1 MTAGNS
7 RTHMAAYRLRPKPK
21 PSHPGRLI
29 WTEDKFRALL
39 ESAPDAMVIVDASG
53 IITLVNAQTEK
64 LFGYKRE
71 ELLGQPVE
79 SLIPERFRGGH
90 EGHREQF
97 AKAPRLRMMG
107 SGMELFGRRKNG
119 TEFPVEISLSPFKSK
134 DGVLVFSAI
143 RDITLQKQAQK
154 ELADAKDS
162 LEIRVR
168 ERTAELLRSN
178 QTLQAEIAHRE
189 LAHKQRDEEQA
200 RTKGLELRSFYLT
213 QNKVLSETVRAEFPV
228 PVLSHPYFCCA
239 ISHTAE

>member
-53 IITLVNAQTEK
+53 KISLVNAQTEK

-79 SLIPERFRGGH
+79 NLIPDRFRGNH
-90 EGHREQF
+90 LGHREHF

-107 SGMELFGRRKNG
+107 SGMELFGRRKDG

-134 DGVLVFSAI
+134 DGILVFSAI
-143 RDITLQKQAQK
+143 RDITVQKQAQK
-154 ELADAKDS
+154 ELADTRDL
-162 LEIRVR
+162 LEVRVR
-168 ERTAELLRSN
+168 ERTAELLKSN
-178 QTLQAEIAHRE
+178 QALKAEIAQRQ
-189 LAHKQRDEEQA
+189 LAQEQRSKEQE
-200 RTKGLELRSFYLT
+200 RSRQLEQQLIQT
-213 QNKVLSETVRAEFPV
+213 
-228 PVLSHPYFCCA
+228 
-239 ISHTAE
+239 